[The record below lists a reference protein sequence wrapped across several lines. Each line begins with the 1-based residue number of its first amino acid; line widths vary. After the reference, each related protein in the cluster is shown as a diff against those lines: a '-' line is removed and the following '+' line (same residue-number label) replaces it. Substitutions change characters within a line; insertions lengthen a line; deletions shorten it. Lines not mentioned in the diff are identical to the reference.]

1 MKVKIKK
8 LLKEDFDFGYT
19 EIEEVRIDNGAAV
32 DRAILTP
39 ADLISSS
46 DGTRQREAKT
56 DKDYINRIR
65 DIVVQ
70 GRKIPYL
77 YYAYKGVDG
86 DGNITNNNNLDE
98 VTLLQSKKAA
108 ALERRIENLGD
119 PSMLMYLCDFGTM
132 MVHHDEWDK
141 RYEQRM
147 KELLPARTYERMAGN
162 MGYDRSE
169 FQAGKASAM
178 NPFSTV
184 AVGKGSKPVFAQN
197 VDFMYKTSP
206 EPNRKVDPNDL
217 WAFSIRLPLSMAY
230 LSISG
235 VQASFRKMLKMG
247 PQIVTTAYNHWSQ
260 NEKEYRIRYAE
271 RMKQEGASWF
281 KELPQLS
288 FKEFNSNYVESR
300 ETVDQYKDSKGKAPS
315 SWTSDLT
322 PQMNF
327 SILLMQPDLPS
338 LPARE
343 SLLDQLG
350 DPEKSKK
357 IAKALINSMTN
368 NKNDEIKRNIA
379 TNLQYLTSKHKE
391 DPAIKNNL
399 SWIQHA
405 IQMYYIMGGK

>member
-1 MKVKIKK
+1 
-8 LLKEDFDFGYT
+8 
-19 EIEEVRIDNGAAV
+19 
-32 DRAILTP
+32 
-39 ADLISSS
+39 
-46 DGTRQREAKT
+46 
-56 DKDYINRIR
+56 
-65 DIVVQ
+65 
-70 GRKIPYL
+70 
-77 YYAYKGVDG
+77 
-86 DGNITNNNNLDE
+86 
-98 VTLLQSKKAA
+98 
-108 ALERRIENLGD
+108 
-119 PSMLMYLCDFGTM
+119 
-132 MVHHDEWDK
+132 
-141 RYEQRM
+141 
-147 KELLPARTYERMAGN
+147 LLPARTYERMAGN